1 MSLTNE
7 NNKLLNSTLLKSV
20 FSLSLIFAFTIPFF
34 INIQILVSFKLDQ
47 QRIAKELCVNRNKMG
62 STCNGKCYLMKKL
75 KAAEENS
82 NSKGPNFHKE
92 KVEILFFDQKIISI
106 PTTLF
111 CLEEKKVIH
120 YNEEI
125 KNLSLASIFRP
136 PQLFI

>member
-1 MSLTNE
+1 MSLVNE
-7 NNKLLNSTLLKSV
+7 NKKRLSSTLLKSV
-20 FSLSLIFAFTIPFF
+20 ISFSLIFVFSFPLFL
-34 INIQILVSFKLDQ
+34 NIQILVSFKLDQ

-92 KVEILFFDQKIISI
+92 KVEILFFAQKTISI
-106 PTTLF
+106 PATFQL
-111 CLEEKKVIH
+111 LKEKKIIP

-125 KNLSLASIFRP
+125 INHSLASIFRP